1 MATEIFES
9 IKGKLLS
16 VTATHPHP
24 PKKAKN
30 IKGGKTR
37 SKAESEQSA
46 ERI

>member
-9 IKGKLLS
+9 IKGNPLS
-16 VTATHPHP
+16 VTATHPP
-24 PKKAKN
+24 PTKKAKN

-37 SKAESEQSA
+37 SKAESNQSA